1 MDRSV
6 YTRPKKPDYAP
17 VQRRERV
24 DTSAPAAPAEPI
36 QVHAGTEC
44 HVTPEGVAGRMFDY
58 LAPNGMETVLEPS
71 AGTGNLV
78 AAMLDSV
85 QAVHA
90 VEMQQSLAGAIEQR
104 FEDDPAL
111 TVWRADFL
119 DWAAEPCRD
128 RYSAILMNPPFKQVK
143 KHMQA
148 AIDLLESGGRL
159 IALVPIT
166 YQHPEAYD
174 LEELGP
180 DTFAN
185 AKVYTKIIE
194 VMKEWY

>member
-1 MDRSV
+1 MDSSL
-6 YTRPKKPDYAP
+6 YTRPNKPRA
-17 VQRRERV
+17 VAVSRRERV
-24 DTSAPAAPAEPI
+24 EIPKPGTMPEPI
-36 QVHAGTEC
+36 EVHSSTEC

-78 AAMLDSV
+78 ASMLDSV

-128 RYSAILMNPPFKQVK
+128 RYSAIIMNPPFKQVK

-148 AIDLLESGGRL
+148 AIDLLDDGGRL
-159 IALVPIT
+159 IALVPTT
-166 YQHPEAYD
+166 YQHPDAYD

-180 DTFAN
+180 DTFAS

-194 VMKEWY
+194 IMKE